1 MKDWKTIARKI
12 LFLPVWLLILLGLV
26 STAALV
32 AVFVKGWETAPVAYV
47 IYVLSFY
54 SLTVICIACS
64 RTFPGYYKSIR
75 QKVYNNQFGNR
86 YMTDVAFKTQVSLYR
101 SLTIN
106 LLYVAVNLFSGIW
119 YHTAWFIIFA
129 VYYSILA
136 IMRFL
141 LLRYSN
147 RNEIGQK
154 RLEELKRSRLCAI
167 ILMMINLVLTGA
179 VLMILYQNRGFDYFG
194 ILIYVMALYT
204 FYVTTA
210 AVVNIVKYRKYN
222 SPVMTTA
229 KVINLA
235 AALVSML
242 SLETAMFAQFG
253 KDSSPEFQRF
263 MVAATGAG
271 VSVII
276 VAMSLFMIVRAT
288 KEIKK
293 SKTAMETKEK

>member
-1 MKDWKTIARKI
+1 MKDWKAIAKKI
-12 LFLPVWLLILLGLV
+12 LFLPVWLLILLALV
-26 STAALV
+26 STVALV
-32 AVFVKGWETAPVAYV
+32 AVFVKGWDTAPVAYV
-47 IYVLSFY
+47 VYVFSFY
-54 SLTVICIACS
+54 SLTVVCIACS

-75 QKVYNNQFGNR
+75 QKVYDNQFGNR

-119 YHTAWFIIFA
+119 YQTAWFIIFA

-194 ILIYVMALYT
+194 VLIYVMALYT

-210 AVVNIVKYRKYN
+210 AVVNIVRYRKYN

-242 SLETAMFAQFG
+242 SLETAMFSQFG
-253 KDSSPEFQRF
+253 KDSSPEFQRL

-276 VAMSLFMIVRAT
+276 VAMSLFMIIRAT

-293 SKTAMETKEK
+293 SKAAIETKEK